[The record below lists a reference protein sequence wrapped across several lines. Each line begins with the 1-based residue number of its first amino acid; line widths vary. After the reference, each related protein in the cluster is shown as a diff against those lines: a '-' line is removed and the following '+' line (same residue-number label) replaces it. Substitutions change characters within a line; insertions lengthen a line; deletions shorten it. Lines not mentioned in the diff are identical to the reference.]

1 MLIFILLIVT
11 DVTQNFSIALRY
23 FTEMQNYLTSAQ
35 RMLTYTQLKS
45 EDLLVKS
52 TDSKAW
58 PTNGHLKFTNVTM
71 RYRETLEP
79 AVQNLSFEVQA
90 GMKVG
95 IVGRTGSGKS
105 SILQILFRLIDP
117 TEGAIEVDGLDVRSV
132 GLHCLRR
139 QIGYIP

>member
-45 EDLLVKS
+45 EDSLVKS

-58 PTNGHLKFTNVTM
+58 PTSGHLKFTNVTM

-117 TEGAIEVDGLDVRSV
+117 AEGAIEVDGLDVRSV

>member
-1 MLIFILLIVT
+1 
-11 DVTQNFSIALRY
+11 
-23 FTEMQNYLTSAQ
+23 
-35 RMLTYTQLKS
+35 
-45 EDLLVKS
+45 
-52 TDSKAW
+52 
-58 PTNGHLKFTNVTM
+58 M

-117 TEGAIEVDGLDVRSV
+117 IEGIIEVDGQDIKSV

-139 QIGYIP
+139 